1 MEKDVLIFLNSSQ
14 SGGAVEDDK
23 IEVITAGSYYF
34 KNGKHYIVYN
44 ELADNGNWSEQN
56 IIKISEASVE
66 IIRKGEASVHMVFNE
81 NKKTFSY
88 YDVPYGKLFVEL
100 ETRRI
105 QVEEEA
111 DRLTL
116 LLEYRLEVENQHVA
130 DCLVEIRVESK
141 STCRI
146 DLAG

>member
-1 MEKDVLIFLNSSQ
+1 M
-14 SGGAVEDDK
+14 
-23 IEVITAGSYYF
+23 
-34 KNGKHYIVYN
+34 
-44 ELADNGNWSEQN
+44 
-56 IIKISEASVE
+56 E

-88 YDVPYGKLFVEL
+88 YDVPTESCLWSWRPDGSRWRRRPTGSPFFWNTGWRWK
-100 ETRRI
+100 TR
-105 QVEEEA
+105 
-111 DRLTL
+111 
-116 LLEYRLEVENQHVA
+116 HVA